1 MVLAL
6 SDWAATLGL
15 VVVFFVVLPV
25 LAQGLL
31 AFAAAQILGEKADN
45 EEYAAT
51 HRTPGTP
58 R

>member
-6 SDWAATLGL
+6 SDWEATLGL
-15 VVVFFVVLPV
+15 VIIFFVVFPALV
-25 LAQGLL
+25 TGLL

-45 EEYAAT
+45 EEYGAT

>member
-6 SDWAATLGL
+6 SDWEATLGL
-15 VVVFFVVLPV
+15 VIIFFVVFPALV
-25 LAQGLL
+25 AGLL
-31 AFAAAQILGEKADN
+31 ASAAAQILGEKADN
-45 EEYAAT
+45 EEYGAT

>member
-6 SDWAATLGL
+6 SDWSATLGL
-15 VVVFFVVLPV
+15 VVIFFVVFPV
-25 LAQGLL
+25 LVQGLL

-45 EEYAAT
+45 DEYAAT